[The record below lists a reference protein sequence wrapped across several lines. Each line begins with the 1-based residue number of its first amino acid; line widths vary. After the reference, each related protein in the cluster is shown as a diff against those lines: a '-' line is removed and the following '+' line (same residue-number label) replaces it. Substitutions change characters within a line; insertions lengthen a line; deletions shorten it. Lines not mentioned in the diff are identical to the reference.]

1 MDRRDTAQRFRE
13 RLHDAMARGRVN
25 RSALAASIGIDR
37 STLSQLLS
45 PEADRLPRADTAA
58 AIASALHVSLDWLLG
73 LSQQPKLG
81 ADILNE
87 SVEVK
92 VSANAPV
99 DESLA
104 SWYAERVGYK
114 IRHVPTTLPDL
125 MKTEEVLAHEY
136 RDFAARS
143 PDRAIAISHGRL
155 AYVRLPETDI
165 EIAQSRQSMESFT
178 RGEGI
183 WRDLSLPARREQLDH
198 MIALIDELYPTLR
211 MFCFDGLTHFSV
223 PYTVFGPQRAVVYVG
238 QMFFAFN
245 TLEHIRVL
253 TRHFDAP
260 GAGLDRIGPRGRRF
274 PAHAAPGAG
283 RGRLASRFRSSHQTG
298 SLCALFD
305 FNDIRRHGRTCSG
318 HPRVVCAAESKNVDA
333 RIKSGHDG

>member
-13 RLHDAMARGRVN
+13 RLGEAMANARVN
-25 RSALAASIGIDR
+25 RSTLAARIGIDR

-73 LSQQPKLG
+73 LSQQQKLG
-81 ADILNE
+81 ADILEE

-92 VSANAPV
+92 ESAREPA

-104 SWYAERVGYK
+104 SWYAEAVGYK
-114 IRHVPTTLPDL
+114 IRHVPATLPDL
-125 MKTEEVLAHEY
+125 MKTEEVLDYEY

-143 PDRAIAISHGRL
+143 TDRAIAASHRRL

-165 EIAQSRQSMESFT
+165 EICQSRQSLEAFM

-183 WRDLSLPARREQLDH
+183 WRDLAFSARLEQLDH

-211 MFCFDGLTHFSV
+211 MFFFDGREQFSV

-245 TLEHIRVL
+245 TLAHIRVL
-253 TRHFDAP
+253 SRHFDSLVRASAVP
-260 GAGLDRIGPRGRRF
+260 SHEAGDFLRALRRDLDER
-274 PAHAAPGAG
+274 A
-283 RGRLASRFRSSHQTG
+283 
-298 SLCALFD
+298 
-305 FNDIRRHGRTCSG
+305 
-318 HPRVVCAAESKNVDA
+318 
-333 RIKSGHDG
+333 

>member
-1 MDRRDTAQRFRE
+1 MDRREVSRLFRL
-13 RLHDAMARGRVN
+13 RLVETLARSGLS
-25 RSALAASIGIDR
+25 RSALARRAGIDR

-45 PEADRLPRADTAA
+45 DDMDRLPRADTVA
-58 AIASALHVSLDWLLG
+58 AIATELRVSLDWLLG

-81 ADILNE
+81 ADILEE

-92 VSANAPV
+92 ESAREPA

-104 SWYAERVGYK
+104 SWYAEAVGYK
-114 IRHVPTTLPDL
+114 IRHVPATLPDL
-125 MKTEEVLAHEY
+125 MKTEEVLDYEY

-143 PDRAIAISHGRL
+143 TDRAIAASHRRL

-165 EIAQSRQSMESFT
+165 EICQSRQSLESFA

-183 WRDLSLPARREQLDH
+183 WRDLAFSARLEQLDH

-211 MFCFDGLTHFSV
+211 MFFFDGREHFSV

-245 TLEHIRVL
+245 TLAHIRVL
-253 TRHFDAP
+253 SRHFDSLVRASTVP
-260 GAGLDRIGPRGRRF
+260 SHVAGDFLRELRRDLDER
-274 PAHAAPGAG
+274 A
-283 RGRLASRFRSSHQTG
+283 
-298 SLCALFD
+298 
-305 FNDIRRHGRTCSG
+305 
-318 HPRVVCAAESKNVDA
+318 
-333 RIKSGHDG
+333 

>member
-13 RLHDAMARGRVN
+13 RLREAMERAQVN
-25 RSALAASIGIDR
+25 RSALAARIGIDR

-81 ADILNE
+81 ADILLE
-87 SVEVK
+87 SVEVRA
-92 VSANAPV
+92 SADEPA

-104 SWYAERVGYK
+104 AWYAEAVGYK
-114 IRHVPTTLPDL
+114 IRHVPATLPDL
-125 MKTEEVLAHEY
+125 MKTEEVLDYEY

-143 PDRAIAISHGRL
+143 TDRAIAISHGRL

-165 EIAQSRQSMESFT
+165 EICQSRQSMESFA
-178 RGEGI
+178 RAEGI
-183 WRDLSLPARREQLDH
+183 WRDLALAARREQLDH

-211 MFCFDGLTHFSV
+211 MFFFDGLAHFSV

-238 QMFFAFN
+238 QMFFTFN
-245 TLEHIRVL
+245 TLAHIRVL
-253 TRHFDAP
+253 TRHFDALVR
-260 GAGLDRIGPRGRRF
+260 ASTV
-274 PAHAAPGAG
+274 PAHVAVDFLREL
-283 RGRLASRFRSSHQTG
+283 RGGLGG
-298 SLCALFD
+298 S
-305 FNDIRRHGRTCSG
+305 
-318 HPRVVCAAESKNVDA
+318 V
-333 RIKSGHDG
+333 

>member
-13 RLHDAMARGRVN
+13 RLLEAMTNARVN
-25 RSALAASIGIDR
+25 RSALAARIGIDR

-45 PEADRLPRADTAA
+45 AETDRLPRADTAA
-58 AIASALHVSLDWLLG
+58 AIAAALQVSLDWLLG
-73 LSQQPKLG
+73 LSQEEKLG
-81 ADILNE
+81 ADILLE

-92 VSANAPV
+92 ESAREPV

-104 SWYAERVGYK
+104 AWYAEAVGYK
-114 IRHVPTTLPDL
+114 IRHVPATLPDM
-125 MKTEEVLAHEY
+125 MKTEEVLDYEY

-143 PDRAIAISHGRL
+143 ADRAIAISHGRL

-165 EIAQSRQSMESFT
+165 EIGQSRQSLEAFA
-178 RGEGI
+178 RAEGI
-183 WRDLSLPARREQLDH
+183 WRDLTLSARREQLDH

-211 MFCFDGLTHFSV
+211 MFFFDGRTHFSV

-253 TRHFDAP
+253 TRHFDALVR
-260 GAGLDRIGPRGRRF
+260 ASTV
-274 PAHAAPGAG
+274 PAHVAG
-283 RGRLASRFRSSHQTG
+283 
-298 SLCALFD
+298 D
-305 FNDIRRHGRTCSG
+305 FLRELRRELDEY
-318 HPRVVCAAESKNVDA
+318 A
-333 RIKSGHDG
+333 